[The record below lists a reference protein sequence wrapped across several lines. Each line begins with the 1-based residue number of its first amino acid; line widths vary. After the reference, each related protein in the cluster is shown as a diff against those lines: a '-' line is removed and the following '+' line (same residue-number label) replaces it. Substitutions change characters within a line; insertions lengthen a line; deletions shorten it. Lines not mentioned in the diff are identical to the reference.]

1 MQKQTRGKLDDIREI
16 TANLSRGLG
25 MHQVITINSIGKL
38 VLRLKSHYIEAQAK
52 AQAGAREGAG
62 EVAKIGPRAK
72 AGSGSGAW
80 SEATCSKSEAE
91 A

>member
-1 MQKQTRGKLDDIREI
+1 
-16 TANLSRGLG
+16 

-62 EVAKIGPRAK
+62 EVAKIGPREK
-72 AGSGSGAW
+72 QVLDQEHGQRPPVQNQKQKH
-80 SEATCSKSEAE
+80 EQKQERNVLVI
-91 A
+91 